1 MKSRQIFG
9 TKTFLADRS
18 GNVALIFALAAI
30 PLFIALAAGVDYARA
45 AKVRGELAA
54 IADAAVLTGTTPA
67 MMTQTTATAKAA
79 VQAMFAAQAQLV
91 TGLGYDPTQ
100 LTVSVVDTQQTTAT
114 QRAVSVSYQA
124 QVHNAFGAFL
134 SQTQTSFTVTASAA
148 TSTAPNID
156 FYMLVDNSPSMELP
170 ATTQGVSDMVSQTS
184 CAFACH
190 ETNMADTESKGY
202 VGYGKIDS
210 YTYAENNGIALR
222 IDNVRDAVKSV
233 ATSAY
238 ATMTNNGANYRMA
251 VYGFNYNF
259 SQFQSLIAT
268 TSANVATIQGN
279 VSGLIPPLM
288 ASNNNLAGNQTY
300 LFPTGASTYKSVALG
315 DSPLPNDDAMTD
327 FTYAMK
333 QINAVMPNPGNGT
346 NVSGDTPQ
354 GVLVIITDGVM
365 DASLYSSTSC
375 NVSTTVPYSNTYGSF
390 TRCQA
395 PIDTTMCA
403 TIKNRGIRIAVL
415 YTTYQPLTGQSWYDT
430 YVGPYIS
437 QVPANLQACA
447 SSPELYQEVTTDG
460 DIQTELNYLFQKAVT
475 TAPRLTN

>member
-1 MKSRQIFG
+1 MNRLKPF
-9 TKTFLADRS
+9 KLKAMLADRN
-18 GNVALIFALAAI
+18 GNVAILFALAAI
-30 PLFIALAAGVDYARA
+30 PLFIALAAAVDYARA
-45 AKVRGELAA
+45 AKARGEITA

-67 MMTQTTATAKAA
+67 MMAQTAATATTAVTN
-79 VQAMFAAQAQLV
+79 MFTAQAQGIS
-91 TGLGYDPTQ
+91 GLSYDPTK
-100 LTVSVVDTQQTTAT
+100 LTVSVVDTPMANYV
-114 QRAVSVSYQA
+114 QRTINVAYLA
-124 QVHNAFGAFL
+124 QVPNVFGAFTRAQ
-134 SQTQTSFTVTASAA
+134 SGFTVTSAA
-148 TSTAPNID
+148 TTSSAPNID
-156 FYMLVDNSPSMELP
+156 FYMLVDTSPSMELP
-170 ATTQGVSDMVSQTS
+170 ATTQGVTDMVNQTH

-210 YTYAENNGIALR
+210 YTYAEKNGIALR
-222 IDNVRDAVKSV
+222 IDNVRAAVKNV

-238 ATMTNNGANYRMA
+238 STMTSNGANYRMA

-259 SQFQSLIAT
+259 SQFQGLIDT

-300 LFPTGASTYKSVALG
+300 LYPTSASTYNSVVLG
-315 DSPLPNDDAMTD
+315 NSPLANDDAMTD
-327 FTYAMK
+327 FSYAMK
-333 QINAVMPNPGNGT
+333 QINTVMPNPGNGT

-354 GVLVIITDGVM
+354 GVLVIITDGVV

-375 NVSTTVPYSNTYGSF
+375 NVNTTLPYSNTYGSF

-395 PIDTTMCA
+395 PIDTAMCT

-415 YTTYQPLTGQSWYDT
+415 YTTYQPINGQYWYDT

-447 SSPELYQEVTTDG
+447 SSPALYKEVTTDG
-460 DIQTELNYLFQKAVT
+460 DIKTELNNLFKKAVS